1 MCIPTH
7 GLRNTDFR
15 LRILWIAYNAN
26 ARGFEID
33 MNSLIHDL
41 MGSEV

>member
-1 MCIPTH
+1 MVRKTLTF
-7 GLRNTDFR
+7 GLEFFEF
-15 LRILWIAYNAN
+15 AYNAN

-41 MGSEV
+41 MDSEV

>member
-15 LRILWIAYNAN
+15 LTILWIAYNAN

-33 MNSLIHDL
+33 MNSLIYDL